1 MSTIY
6 ARRNNS
12 DSVRKLNSGL
22 RSYKYT
28 TVHYSTCTCILVHK
42 YAFASR
48 RREDSRS
55 RKKNAPLPQVA
66 LRTKTREQVSGH
78 EQMDEILFDEVRTQ
92 YSNW

>member
-28 TVHYSTCTCILVHK
+28 TILVPVLVHK